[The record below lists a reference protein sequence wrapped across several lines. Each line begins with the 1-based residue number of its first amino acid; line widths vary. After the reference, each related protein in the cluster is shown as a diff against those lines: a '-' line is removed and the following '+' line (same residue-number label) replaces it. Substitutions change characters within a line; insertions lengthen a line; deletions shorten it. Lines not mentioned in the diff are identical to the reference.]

1 MKKACFYI
9 EICFEIWLQVNYLRK
24 NEILEPNINSLRSWE
39 TILGDFVSGLFWVFC
54 DFLSGF
60 VHKKKPTK
68 NHISLLLFFLLLE
81 SSHYIRK
88 CSKGKH
94 YQRLVMKIME
104 NLSTREK
111 IRFWFVRWELLPL
124 GNINCKFYNFRKKIN
139 WGQVGNYFLKNNM
152 LAFFQVPTSRKKR
165 KIMHYTMDLIKR
177 SNNCPTCLT
186 WNSSYKPVLIF

>member
-1 MKKACFYI
+1 MRSVLKSDYKWI
-9 EICFEIWLQVNYLRK
+9 
-24 NEILEPNINSLRSWE
+24 ILEKMKFWNQTLIHWDPGKQSSG
-39 TILGDFVSGLFWVFC
+39 ILFRVCFGYFVISFQDLC
-54 DFLSGF
+54 IR
-60 VHKKKPTK
+60 KKPTK
-68 NHISLLLFFLLLE
+68 KHISLLLFFLLLE